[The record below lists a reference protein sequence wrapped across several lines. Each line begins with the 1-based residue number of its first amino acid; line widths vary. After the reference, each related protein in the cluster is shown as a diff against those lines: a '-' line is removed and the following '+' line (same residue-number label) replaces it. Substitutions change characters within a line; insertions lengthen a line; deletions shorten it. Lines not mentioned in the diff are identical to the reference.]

1 MFFLVM
7 HRQHLSGTY
16 RQVKAAVANSYA
28 ALKSGGVLLAT
39 CTGIS
44 QISRYD
50 MDRWGDYWRL
60 TDASARRLFG
70 DVFGIGNVSI
80 ATYGNVR
87 SATAYL
93 QGLAAEDLTEKEL
106 EYRDR
111 DYQVVIAVRAVKTTG
126 RHSAQSGV

>member
-60 TDASARRLFG
+60 TNASARRLFG
-70 DVFGIGNVSI
+70 DVFGADNVTV
-80 ATYGNVR
+80 ADYGNV
-87 SATAYL
+87 
-93 QGLAAEDLTEKEL
+93 LAACAFLQVLAADEL
-106 EYRDR
+106 KREELDYHDK
-111 DYQVVIAVRAVKTTG
+111 DYQL
-126 RHSAQSGV
+126 